1 MIDLICKTDDCD
13 SVVTCDE
20 GVIAVTCSNCCAHIG
35 TSSSDN

>member
-20 GVIAVTCSNCCAHIG
+20 GVIAVTCSNCCARGRTIA
-35 TSSSDN
+35 NR